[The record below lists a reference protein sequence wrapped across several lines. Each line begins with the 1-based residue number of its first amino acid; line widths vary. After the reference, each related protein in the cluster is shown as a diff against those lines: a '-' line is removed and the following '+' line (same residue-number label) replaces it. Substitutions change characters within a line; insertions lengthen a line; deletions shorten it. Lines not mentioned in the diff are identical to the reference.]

1 VVVSRS
7 LELLETMA
15 GQVSAATG
23 EALDVSRPAEG
34 AESDPG
40 YRVQLMSFIVGSL
53 SRAAQAFRSEA
64 AEPEPLPE
72 AAEEAEDEAVAEE
85 PVVGPA
91 LPTQP
96 TEEAEQVEAAPEL
109 FPSATQQ
116 EPTGYGSKGQPMQ
129 QRSTDSTLD
138 TKA

>member
-72 AAEEAEDEAVAEE
+72 AA
-85 PVVGPA
+85 
-91 LPTQP
+91 
-96 TEEAEQVEAAPEL
+96 PEL